1 MIFDSF
7 RNFPPWENVNKRD
20 RLSHESH
27 DSHDHEPPPPAT
39 RTTTRTVKHW
49 KTDSAFAL
57 PQLGDG
63 ALHVSI

>member
-20 RLSHESH
+20 RL
-27 DSHDHEPPPPAT
+27 SHDHEPPPPAT

-63 ALHVSI
+63 DGALHVSI